1 MMSSERPRTGAPAA
15 AVETPTPDASAGPES
30 LASLDLVRRWCAGD
44 EAAARRLHDRYAE
57 RLVRLVSS
65 RLGAR
70 FRPRF
75 EAEEVVQ
82 SALASVFVR
91 ARDGDP
97 RFGAGG
103 RLWPFLV
110 HFTLNKLRN
119 RIRAHLRGQRSVA
132 RECGGDADVLAAVE
146 ARGAAPGADFE
157 EAEELAARL
166 AELRGALPEETHRH
180 ILDLALEG
188 YGVGAIARQV
198 SRSERTVSR
207 VLAGVR
213 SSLEARLGG
222 DTA

>member
-1 MMSSERPRTGAPAA
+1 MMSSDRTHTGAPAA
-15 AVETPTPDASAGPES
+15 AVETPSPDASAGQES

-44 EAAARRLHDRYAE
+44 EGAARRLHDRYAE

-70 FRPRF
+70 LRRRF

-82 SALASVFVR
+82 SALASVFVH

-97 RFGAGG
+97 RLAEGG

-119 RIRAHLRGQRSVA
+119 RIRANLRGQRSVA
-132 RECGGDADVLAAVE
+132 RECGEGADVLAAVA
-146 ARGAAPGADFE
+146 ARGADPGAEFE
-157 EAEELAARL
+157 EAEELAALL
-166 AELRGALPEETHRH
+166 AELRGALPEETHRR

-188 YGVGAIARQV
+188 HGQGAIARQV
-198 SRSERTVSR
+198 NRSERTVSR

-213 SSLEARLGG
+213 SSLEARLAGG
-222 DTA
+222 AA